1 MSRNLFRSLKP
12 FVLISVV
19 FGLTGCKMTSGRHRE
34 ASGTNYFHRVRVVV
48 TAIVGGAITYK
59 FTDNSTDDLSSESL
73 FRNFMSEKQLV
84 FFKAYLSYLSV
95 LAALLIGTF
104 RQRSIILV
112 SIYIYII
119 NHFSRTNTFVIC
131 FSFSFFRKPRNT
143 TKKLDSSGTERKA
156 NF

>member
-1 MSRNLFRSLKP
+1 
-12 FVLISVV
+12 
-19 FGLTGCKMTSGRHRE
+19 MTSGRHRE

-112 SIYIYII
+112 SIYIY
-119 NHFSRTNTFVIC
+119 NK
-131 FSFSFFRKPRNT
+131 SFFSYKYICN
-143 TKKLDSSGTERKA
+143 L
-156 NF
+156 F